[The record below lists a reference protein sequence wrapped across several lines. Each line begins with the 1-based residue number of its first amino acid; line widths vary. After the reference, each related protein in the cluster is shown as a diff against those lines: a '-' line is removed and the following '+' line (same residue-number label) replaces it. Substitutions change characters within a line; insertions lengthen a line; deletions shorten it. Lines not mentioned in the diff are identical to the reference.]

1 MPAFVSSPRTAFG
14 AHKVTTDEIAD
25 DIRAHHHDHPR
36 LAAILRIIDNC
47 GVSSRYFSRPLSSP
61 TVSGTADVHERTQAA
76 FDDAVALSEQA
87 AVAALDAA
95 GLTAGDIDAIVT
107 THATGWA
114 VPNLDVHLMARLG
127 LRPTVRRVAL
137 TTVACAGGVQAL
149 IRAADLVAVRP
160 DSRVLVV
167 AAEVLSTS
175 YNHSATSIESMIYKA
190 LFADAGAAAVVTG
203 IPLTPGLA
211 IDDTFEYTLPESL
224 DRYRGRLDARGMHF
238 DSTKQAPSSV
248 STSLPA
254 LTDWLGPR
262 PVDFAVIHP
271 GSHRMIADTAEA
283 LGLEAQAARH
293 SVDTLTDEGNTGAVS
308 VLRVL
313 ERTYTGPPD
322 DGAHGVAVA
331 YGPGFITAGLRCHW
345 QSAP

>member
-1 MPAFVSSPRTAFG
+1 MPAFVSAPRTAFG

-25 DIRAHHHDHPR
+25 DIRTHQHGHPR
-36 LAAILRIIDNC
+36 LTAILRVVDNC
-47 GVSSRYFSRPLSSP
+47 GVSSRHFSRPLNSP

-87 AVAALDAA
+87 ATAALDAA

-107 THATGWA
+107 THSTGWA

-137 TTVACAGGVQAL
+137 TTVACAGGVQGL

-160 DSRVLVV
+160 DDKVLVV

-175 YNHSATSIESMIYKA
+175 YNHSATTIESMIYKA

-203 IPLTPGLA
+203 TPLTSGLA
-211 IDDTFEYTLPESL
+211 IDDTFEYTLPGSL

-238 DSTKQAPSSV
+238 DSTKQAPS
-248 STSLPA
+248 TAAKTLPA
-254 LTDWLGPR
+254 LTEWLGPR

-271 GSHRMIADTAEA
+271 GSHRIIADTAEA
-283 LGLEAQAARH
+283 LGLDAEAARH
-293 SVDTLTDEGNTGAVS
+293 SVDSLTDEGNMGAVS
-308 VLRVL
+308 VFRVL
-313 ERTYTGPPD
+313 ERTHADPPE
-322 DGAHGVAVA
+322 DGARGVAVA

-345 QSAP
+345 RSVP